1 MCTGGWTEALTHGSA
16 AAPLGAEPR
25 RGHRLAR
32 RRPGAPGGL
41 QRVYAGPE
49 LGVEG
54 QQAEPVDGAE
64 RFALAVP
71 RPRAWGAACLN
82 KKSGRKWSR
91 RWTSTISAARTT
103 MSRGGYLL
111 SVAGL
116 TVGASP
122 PELMDTRHWLAALL
136 SCWAFLATQGV
147 VFYDQRN
154 SELYDSLIR
163 RAKHIEC
170 LLKLPRSPTAPS
182 GTECGGQFSEGPERG
197 KHWRHRTVES
207 GTADSSPA
215 AEAQNR

>member
-1 MCTGGWTEALTHGSA
+1 VAIVWLEGDPG
-16 AAPLGAEPR
+16 P
-25 RGHRLAR
+25 
-32 RRPGAPGGL
+32 PGASSASTPA
-41 QRVYAGPE
+41 QSSASKASKR
-49 LGVEG
+49 
-54 QQAEPVDGAE
+54 EPVDGAE

-71 RPRAWGAACLN
+71 FPVPVPRAWGAACLN

-182 GTECGGQFSEGPERG
+182 GTECGGQFSERPERG
-197 KHWRHRTVES
+197 RHWRHRTVES

-215 AEAQNR
+215 AEAQNH

>member
-1 MCTGGWTEALTHGSA
+1 
-16 AAPLGAEPR
+16 
-25 RGHRLAR
+25 
-32 RRPGAPGGL
+32 
-41 QRVYAGPE
+41 
-49 LGVEG
+49 
-54 QQAEPVDGAE
+54 
-64 RFALAVP
+64 
-71 RPRAWGAACLN
+71 
-82 KKSGRKWSR
+82 
-91 RWTSTISAARTT
+91 

-163 RAKHIEC
+163 RAKHIEY

-182 GTECGGQFSEGPERG
+182 GPECGGQFSEGPERG
-197 KHWRHRTVES
+197 KHYL
-207 GTADSSPA
+207 GTSVLYGHDNDLALIYGAVQGAWFFPA
-215 AEAQNR
+215 CLAVLSLFGVQREYAPPFQPSWLLLPA

>member
-1 MCTGGWTEALTHGSA
+1 MVEEMDLDHFSGAYYHVTG
-16 AAPLGAEPR
+16 
-25 RGHRLAR
+25 
-32 RRPGAPGGL
+32 
-41 QRVYAGPE
+41 RVPPE
-49 LGVEG
+49 RCW
-54 QQAEPVDGAE
+54 P
-64 RFALAVP
+64 P
-71 RPRAWGAACLN
+71 
-82 KKSGRKWSR
+82 
-91 RWTSTISAARTT
+91 
-103 MSRGGYLL
+103 
-111 SVAGL
+111 
-116 TVGASP
+116 VGASP